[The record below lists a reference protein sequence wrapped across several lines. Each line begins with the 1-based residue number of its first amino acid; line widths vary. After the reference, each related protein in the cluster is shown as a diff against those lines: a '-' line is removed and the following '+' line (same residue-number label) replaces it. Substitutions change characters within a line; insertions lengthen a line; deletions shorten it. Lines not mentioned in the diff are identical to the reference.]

1 MNVEISKVG
10 IEYKP
15 ELHNLIAEFYGI
27 SLKYPLAKKLS
38 SCLNEI
44 LNYPKYGSVFII
56 KSSVQII
63 GYIILTFGYS
73 LEYGGR
79 DAFIDEF
86 YIKENFR
93 NKGIGSQALDYV
105 IKYARTTG
113 IKALH
118 LEVKVKHKDAVRL
131 YERNGFDKHKS
142 KFMTLKME

>member
-10 IEYKP
+10 IEYKT

-27 SLKYPLAKKLS
+27 SLKDHLAKKLN

-73 LEYGGR
+73 LKYGGR

-86 YIKENFR
+86 FIKDSFR
-93 NKGIGSQALDYV
+93 NKGIGSKALDYI

-118 LEVKVKHKDAVRL
+118 LEVKKKHKDAARL
-131 YERNGFDKHKS
+131 YERNGFGKRKS
-142 KFMTLKME
+142 KFMTLKLE

>member
-27 SLKYPLAKKLS
+27 SLKDPIAKKLN
-38 SCLNEI
+38 SCLNEVLI
-44 LNYPKYGSVFII
+44 NPKYGSVFII

-79 DAFIDEF
+79 DAYIDEF
-86 YIKENFR
+86 YIKEGFR
-93 NKGIGSQALDYV
+93 NKGIVSKALEYV
-105 IKYARTTG
+105 VKYARTTG

-118 LEVKVKHKDAVRL
+118 LEIKNKHKDAARL
-131 YERNGFDKHKS
+131 YERNGFSKRKS
-142 KFMTLKME
+142 KFMTLRLE

>member
-1 MNVEISKVG
+1 MNIEVSKVG
-10 IEYKP
+10 IEYKT

-27 SLKYPLAKKLS
+27 SLKDPLAKKLN

-44 LNYPKYGSVFII
+44 LNNPKYGSVFII
-56 KSSVQII
+56 KSSMQII

-86 YIKENFR
+86 FIKPEYR
-93 NKGIGSQALDYV
+93 NKGIGSKSLEYI

-118 LEVKVKHKDAVRL
+118 LEVKKKHKDAARL
-131 YERNGFDKHKS
+131 YERNGFGKRKS
-142 KFMTLKME
+142 KFMTLKLV

>member
-27 SLKYPLAKKLS
+27 SLKDPIAKKLN
-38 SCLNEI
+38 SCLNEVLI
-44 LNYPKYGSVFII
+44 NPKYGSVFII

-79 DAFIDEF
+79 DAYIDEF
-86 YIKENFR
+86 YIKEGFR
-93 NKGIGSQALDYV
+93 NKGIGSKALEYV
-105 IKYARTTG
+105 VKYARTTG

-118 LEVKVKHKDAVRL
+118 LEIKNKHKDAARL
-131 YERNGFDKHKS
+131 YERNGFSKRKS
-142 KFMTLKME
+142 KFMTLRLE